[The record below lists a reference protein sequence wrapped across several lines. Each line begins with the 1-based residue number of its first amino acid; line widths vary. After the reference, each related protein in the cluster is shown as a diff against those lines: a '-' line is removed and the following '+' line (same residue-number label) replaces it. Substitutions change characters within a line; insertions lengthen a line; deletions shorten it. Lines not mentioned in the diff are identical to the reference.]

1 MLSLVGDVPAP
12 RRRRVATCLPGRP
25 GRYPSRAR
33 VFAGAAATVRP
44 AMSDPPPPAPP
55 PPPDPPGAAPV
66 PPAPGDFQVEF
77 DRVTRSRRWPVALLG
92 LMVIAA
98 LVLSAIVARSA
109 SSGDGD
115 DGDDGGGAAPGPTTT
130 LAPATEAE
138 IDAAVA
144 EISAFVER
152 ESGVEFIEPVTVELE
167 DEGGFQQRL
176 LADFDEDAD
185 DLRRTEV
192 FLEGLGLVDPDVDLV
207 EAMRALLGG
216 GVVGFYDPET
226 DELVVRGAALTP
238 YVRTTIAHELV
249 HALDDQHHDLDRPEH
264 DDADDEIGFGFS
276 ALVEGNARRVESA
289 YRDSLSDEERR
300 QAAEEEVGFA
310 GDLDLAAI
318 PPVLLDLIGAPYVL
332 GEPLVRELVAT
343 GGDGALAAAY
353 ADPPRT
359 SEQVMD
365 PARYADREPAVDVP
379 VPEVPG
385 EVIEEGVIGQLL
397 VLLVLAEALGMD
409 EARAAAVGWGG
420 DRGVAWRDGDRSCAT
435 ATLVGDDVVETEEM
449 RQAFERWAEATEGAR
464 VEAGGGGGP
473 FTVESC
479 AG

>member
-1 MLSLVGDVPAP
+1 M
-12 RRRRVATCLPGRP
+12 
-25 GRYPSRAR
+25 
-33 VFAGAAATVRP
+33 FAGAAATVRP

-55 PPPDPPGAAPV
+55 PPAPPPPDPPGSAPV
-66 PPAPGDFQVEF
+66 PPAPGDFHGEF
-77 DRVTRSRRWPVALLG
+77 DRVTRRRRWPTAVLG
-92 LMVIAA
+92 LLVIAA
-98 LVLSAIVARSA
+98 LVLSAILARRA

-115 DGDDGGGAAPGPTTT
+115 GDGAGGSPPGPTTT

-152 ESGVEFIEPVTVELE
+152 ESGVELLEPVTVELE

-276 ALVEGNARRVESA
+276 ALAEGNARRIEGA
-289 YRDSLSDEERR
+289 YRDALSDDEQRE
-300 QAAEEEVGFA
+300 AAEEEAGFA

-332 GEPLVRELVAT
+332 GEPLVRELVAA
-343 GGDGALAAAY
+343 GGEGALADAY

-365 PARYADREPAVDVP
+365 PARYVDREPAVDVP

-397 VLLVLAEALGMD
+397 VMLVLAEALGID
-409 EARAAAVGWGG
+409 EAREAAVGWGG
-420 DRGVAWRDGDRSCAT
+420 DWGVAWRDGDRSCAT

-449 RQAFERWAEATEGAR
+449 RRAFERWAEATDGAR
-464 VEAGGGGGP
+464 VEVGGGGGP